1 MLSLSHQKR
10 PPGAERKEAAG
21 RGPGC
26 KRMKLLIKNGEVVSS
41 KGTQKLDILIDDGK
55 IAGVGEKL
63 EAEAPVLD
71 ASGKLVFPGFIDTHT
86 HLDMNTATMH
96 TADDFHTGSAAAIAG
111 GTTTVLD
118 FATQERGETLMQ
130 ALQNWRALAKGRSCC
145 DYGFHMAITE
155 WNEEIAGE
163 LSRMKEEGVT
173 SYKLYMAYDNLR
185 VTDDIIYEVLLAV
198 KKVGGIVGMHCEN
211 GDLVKVLTRQ
221 LLEEGIT
228 GPAGHPLSRPDV
240 VEAEAIDRYLCIAEL
255 AQAPVNIVHLSTERG
270 LEIIEAARG
279 RGQAVYVETCPQYL
293 LMTDDNYQKPGFEGA
308 KYVMSPPLR
317 KDLDCQALWRAVE
330 RGEIDTIGSD
340 HCSFYYDQK
349 EFGRNDFSKIPN
361 GAPGVDMRPVL
372 IYTYG
377 VRAGRITLEQMCKLL
392 CENPARLF
400 GMYPYKGAI
409 QPGSDADL
417 CIWDPDWEG
426 EITDENQ
433 HSAADFT
440 PYNGLKINGRPAHV
454 YLRGREIVRDGGV
467 IVEDAGQYV
476 HRDAC
481 EFWLR

>member
-1 MLSLSHQKR
+1 
-10 PPGAERKEAAG
+10 
-21 RGPGC
+21 
-26 KRMKLLIKNGEVVSS
+26 MKLLIKNGEVVSPG
-41 KGTQKLDILIDDGK
+41 GTQKQDVLIDGSR
-55 IAGVGEKL
+55 IAAVGSGIN
-63 EAEAPVLD
+63 APDAAVLD

-96 TADDFHTGSAAAIAG
+96 TADDFHSGSAAAIAG

-118 FATQERGETLMQ
+118 FATQERGESLAQ
-130 ALQNWRALAKGRSCC
+130 ALQNWEALAHDRSCC

-155 WNEEIAGE
+155 WTPEVAAE
-163 LSRMKEEGVT
+163 LEQMKQDGVT

-185 VTDDIIYEVLLAV
+185 VADNIIYEVLLAV

-211 GDLVKVLTRQ
+211 GDLVKVLTHQ
-221 LLEEGIT
+221 LLAEGISD
-228 GPAGHPLSRPDV
+228 PSGHPRSRPDV
-240 VEAEAIDRYLCIAEL
+240 VEAEAIGRYLAIAEL

-270 LEIIEAARG
+270 LEVIETARG

-293 LMTDDNYQKPGFEGA
+293 LLTEENYLKPDFEGA

-317 KDLDCQALWRAVE
+317 KELDRQALWRAVE

-340 HCSFYYDQK
+340 HCSFYFRQK
-349 EFGRNDFSKIPN
+349 EDGRDDFSRIPN

-377 VRAGRITLEQMCKLL
+377 VCAGRIDLGQMCRLL

-400 GMYPYKGAI
+400 GMYPRKGVL
-409 QPGSDADL
+409 QEGSDADV

-426 EITDENQ
+426 MISDETQ
-433 HSAADFT
+433 HSAADYT
-440 PYNGLKINGRPAHV
+440 PYDGMKITGRPAHV
-454 YLRGREIVRDGGV
+454 YLRGEEIVRDGEV
-467 IVEDAGQYV
+467 IAENKGAYV
-476 HRDAC
+476 HRGPC
-481 EFWLR
+481 QFWLH